1 MAGSQLLYL
10 HLRGHPRRFSAA
22 VIIRTG
28 SVQALDTI
36 YTSLMKDPWTNSR
49 ENRPASAAKS
59 AQCNVLLVAWWGS
72 NGKPYEKTIAEMEKS
87 ELSLESVGEL
97 RPFVKRLAS
106 NPDMYQGA
114 CNNV

>member
-1 MAGSQLLYL
+1 
-10 HLRGHPRRFSAA
+10 
-22 VIIRTG
+22 
-28 SVQALDTI
+28 
-36 YTSLMKDPWTNSR
+36 MKDPWTNSR